1 MAAIKD
7 PLKQELKLRTLL
19 LTAYTTFVVFFMV
32 IGMELA
38 FLTTKIFIYRFYTI
52 GNV

>member
-19 LTAYTTFVVFFMV
+19 LTAYTTFVVFFYGNWDGTGV
-32 IGMELA
+32 
-38 FLTTKIFIYRFYTI
+38 FNDQNIYLPLLHDW
-52 GNV
+52 